1 MAVTSSLT
9 VGFGHAD
16 ITPPVGVP
24 LAGFAARTAPATG
37 CHDPLQLHAVAAGSG
52 HAAAPASIVLVAD
65 LVGIGLTDAAAIE
78 GAIAVA
84 TGVPAACVSLTVTH
98 THGGPFGA
106 QSLGGAPEPG
116 YLDLVRD
123 AAVRAAQAASTSRG
137 PAVAWV
143 GTQVLPGVT
152 FNRRSEPNLD
162 ERVRMVAFRDPADA
176 LTGLVFSFACH
187 PVVLGPAN
195 TELTADWPGLA
206 RAVLSERL
214 GVPVVFLQGCCGDL
228 NTGHRP
234 EDSTLERA
242 GARRT
247 FPEAERIAG
256 LVVDAAL
263 RALARAR
270 PVGPAPVVA
279 RRVMVDLASSEP
291 AFELPLPAPVA
302 LHDWAGARIV
312 LLPGEP
318 FIRIAQDI
326 AEQAEAPDLIVGGY
340 AGGVPGYV
348 PYPPSV
354 YAAGGYEVTEAH
366 HFYGRRAVFAPDAG
380 VALRS
385 AAVGLLNGDHHTE
398 EGGLP

>member
-1 MAVTSSLT
+1 MAVTGSLT

-16 ITPPVGVP
+16 ITPPIGVP
-24 LAGFAARTAPATG
+24 LAGFAARTAPSTG

-52 HAAAPASIVLVAD
+52 HGAAPASIVLVAD
-65 LVGIGLTDAAAIE
+65 LVGIGLTDAAGIE
-78 GAIAVA
+78 AAIAVA
-84 TGVPAACVSLTVTH
+84 TGVPTSCISLAVTH

-116 YLDLVRD
+116 YMELVRD
-123 AAVRAAQAASTSRG
+123 AAVRAAQTASASRRS
-137 PAVAWV
+137 ATAWV
-143 GTQVLPGVT
+143 GTHRLPHVT
-152 FNRRSEPNLD
+152 FNRRSETNLD
-162 ERVRMVAFRDPADA
+162 ERIRVVAFRGPANA

-187 PVVLGPAN
+187 PVVLGPDN

-206 RAVLSERL
+206 RAALSERL
-214 GVPVVFLQGCCGDL
+214 GVPVIFLQGCCGDL

-234 EDSTLERA
+234 EDSTLEKA
-242 GARRT
+242 GQMRT
-247 FPEAERIAG
+247 FLEAERIAA

-263 RALARAR
+263 RAVAAAR

-279 RRVMVDLASSEP
+279 RRVLVDLPSSEP
-291 AFELPLPAPVA
+291 ALEQPVRGPVT
-302 LHDWAGARIV
+302 LHDWSGARIV

-318 FIRIAQDI
+318 FIRIALDI
-326 AEQAEAPDLIVGGY
+326 TEDAEAPDLIVGGY

-354 YAAGGYEVTEAH
+354 YAAGGYEVAH
-366 HFYGRRAVFAPDAG
+366 AHQFYGRRAAFAPDAG

-385 AAVGLLNGDHHTE
+385 AAVGLLNRDHY
-398 EGGLP
+398 